1 MNCLYQMN
9 EKKRKGEFEKW
20 WRLPIW
26 FGPDAK
32 ICPPDIRHRD
42 RAGPLRKIKGA
53 VARGAAKR
61 RMRESCSEEGTVIAA
76 PSPNVRGFS
85 CRRIS
90 PTVHDHCFHQIA
102 RMCEPKTTR
111 TVGSHFAGGADRS
124 TYSLKGG

>member
-1 MNCLYQMN
+1 MVEVTNLVRSRR
-9 EKKRKGEFEKW
+9 ED
-20 WRLPIW
+20 LP
-26 FGPDAK
+26 P
-32 ICPPDIRHRD
+32 RHPSPGSGRPAAQD
-42 RAGPLRKIKGA
+42 KGA
-53 VARGAAKR
+53 FARGAAKR